1 MHLTFD
7 ATWLSIG
14 AAVIA
19 AVLVLLV
26 AIRRRARPWRLT
38 LTALFLFSLVAL
50 LFRPAVEWPGRE
62 PLEPIVAGDGPAL
75 LLSWPNAIPFGQPVE
90 IAGQFP
96 SPLGSGARLQL
107 ADPGGV
113 IATNTLSESTFRFVV
128 VPPTQGRVEYW
139 LQLLEPNGALTW
151 RFPVRLY
158 VTPPSVLAIL
168 FLANSPS
175 ADARQLRSWLVAKGY
190 HVAERI
196 RVSKDTFRTSYY
208 DIEPLQLDAIKPAVI
223 ERFQLLVADTAA
235 FAQLPES
242 DRGAVMRA
250 VESGR
255 LALVLQC
262 DGSDQRLVGPFKLV
276 PADAREELPIRR
288 ADDQREF
295 VGSVGPNRVVAAVDQ
310 TVLIADP
317 DGAPV
322 VARTAAGHGSVTL
335 NLITNTFRWWIS
347 GDQAT
352 YASFWSTVL
361 RGPDIGPRWS
371 IQNIGPV
378 AVGDP
383 VSTVRE
389 NVAGPVRALL
399 DAPSAKDIS
408 LPAGQLVPHREIW
421 EYRSYPE
428 EPGWHRIRL
437 ERSDLPEGTA
447 AGREFIRAGG
457 TNSDVSDVAT
467 VSGAKSDVAVDFF
480 AYEPGQLKFEG
491 TPIRGSKYTAQKP
504 AQFRAVQKLN
514 VVVIPAWA
522 FLLLLFCSAGSLWWL
537 ERSGQLQR

>member
-1 MHLTFD
+1 
-7 ATWLSIG
+7 
-14 AAVIA
+14 
-19 AVLVLLV
+19 
-26 AIRRRARPWRLT
+26 
-38 LTALFLFSLVAL
+38 LFSLVAL

-62 PLEPIVAGDGPAL
+62 PLEPVVVGDGPAL
-75 LLSWPNAIPFGQPVE
+75 LLSWPNAISFGQPVE

-96 SPLGSGARLQL
+96 GPLGSGARLQL
-107 ADPGGV
+107 ADLGGV
-113 IATNTLSESTFRFVV
+113 IATNALSESTFRFVV

-139 LQLLEPNGALTW
+139 LQLLEPNGALIW

-158 VTPPSVLAIL
+158 ITPPPILAVL

-190 HVAERI
+190 KVAERI
-196 RVSKDTFRTSYY
+196 RVSQDTFRTAYY

-223 ERFQLLVADTAA
+223 EHFQLLVAETAA

-242 DRGAVMRA
+242 DRGTVMRA

-255 LALVLQC
+255 LSLVLQS
-262 DGSDQRLVGPFKLV
+262 DGSDQRFVGPFKLV
-276 PADAREELPIRR
+276 SADAREELPIRR

-295 VGSVGPNRVVAAVDQ
+295 VGSVGPHRIVAAVDQ

-317 DGAPV
+317 DGAQL
-322 VARTAAGHGSVTL
+322 VARTTAGRGSVTL
-335 NLITNTFRWWIS
+335 NLVTNTFRWWIS

-421 EYRSYPE
+421 EYRSYPA

-437 ERSDLPEGTA
+437 APAGLSTPVGRLAQAPAAAGPAAPQSRGPRAKLDSSDPAKSDL
-447 AGREFIRAGG
+447 
-457 TNSDVSDVAT
+457 SDVARAL
-467 VSGAKSDVAVDFF
+467 GAKSDVAVDFF

-504 AQFRAVQKLN
+504 ARFRAVQKLN

-537 ERSGQLQR
+537 ERSGQVQR